1 MKKIIIALAL
11 AITVSAAHAGD
22 IGTIVGTNI
31 LVGTA
36 AGAALGS
43 ATAVPAYMEG
53 GNVKVFA
60 AGAGWGALVGAGL
73 GLAYSVYNIYF
84 HFDIHKDAKKA
95 MTDGDFDIA
104 LDMTGIRFS
113 KTF

>member
-1 MKKIIIALAL
+1 MKKIIIVLAMV
-11 AITVSAAHAGD
+11 IAAAPVFAGD
-22 IGTIVGTNI
+22 IGTIIGTNI

-43 ATAVPAYMEG
+43 ATAVPSYMEG

-73 GLAYSVYNIYF
+73 GLAYSFYNIYF
-84 HFDIHKDAKKA
+84 HFEIHKDKKKA
-95 MTDGDFDIA
+95 LTESEFNLAMDF
-104 LDMTGIRFS
+104 TGIRLS
-113 KTF
+113 KNF